1 MRLQKYLAA
10 CSIASRR
17 GSEKLIAEGRVTVNG
32 VPACVGMI
40 VDPDADVIHVDGSL
54 VQEDRKVYVVLNKPR
69 DTITSAKDTHNR
81 KTVLDCITGVGVRIY
96 PVGRLDR
103 DVTGA
108 LLLTNDGEL
117 TNRLIH
123 PRYEIDKV
131 YQAWVDGDVAPQTI
145 EKLKHGITLEDGPT
159 SPAKASILR
168 TRSGTTLIRLVIH
181 EGRKRLVKRMCA
193 AVGHPVLEL
202 RRISIGKIRAN
213 DLQPGEWRH
222 LTPEEVCALK
232 KLARIPAS
240 N

>member
-17 GSEKLIAEGRVTVNG
+17 GSEKLIADGRVTVNG
-32 VPACVGMI
+32 DPAHVGMVI
-40 VDPDADVIHVDGSL
+40 NPDSDKIQVDGASIDL
-54 VQEDRKVYVVLNKPR
+54 DRKVYVVLNKPK

-81 KTVLDCITGVGVRIY
+81 KTVMDCITDVGVRIY

-131 YQAWVDGDVAPQTI
+131 YHAWVKGNVTPETI
-145 EKLKHGITLEDGPT
+145 SNLKSGITLEDGPT
-159 SPAKASILR
+159 APAKASILQSR
-168 TRSGTTLIRLVIH
+168 RGATLIRLVIH

-193 AVGHPVLEL
+193 SQGHPVLEL
-202 RRISIGKIRAN
+202 RRISIGDIRAN

-222 LTPEEVCALK
+222 LTSEEIHSLK
-232 KLARIPAS
+232 KLAHISIA

>member
-1 MRLQKYLAA
+1 M
-10 CSIASRR
+10 IAD
-17 GSEKLIAEGRVTVNG
+17 GRVTVNG
-32 VPACVGMI
+32 DPAQVGMT
-40 VDPDADVIHVDGSL
+40 VDPESDTIHVDGDPI
-54 VQEDRKVYVVLNKPR
+54 QQDRKVYVVLNKPR
-69 DTITSAKDTHNR
+69 DTITSAKDTHDR
-81 KTVLDCITGVGVRIY
+81 KTVMDCITGVGVRIY

-131 YQAWVDGDVAPQTI
+131 YQAWVGGDVTRQTLD
-145 EKLKHGITLEDGPT
+145 KLKNGITLEDGPT
-159 SPAKASILR
+159 APAKVTVLQSRNGA
-168 TRSGTTLIRLVIH
+168 TLIRLVIH

-222 LTPEEVCALK
+222 LTPEEVSSLK
-232 KLARIPAS
+232 KLARIPTS

>member
-17 GSEKLIAEGRVTVNG
+17 GSEKMIAAGRVTVNG
-32 VPACVGMI
+32 NPACVGMTI
-40 VDPDADVIHVDGSL
+40 DPDADAIHVDGSP
-54 VQEDRKVYVVLNKPR
+54 VKQDRKVYVVLNKPR
-69 DTITSAKDTHNR
+69 DTITSAKDTHDR
-81 KTVLDCITGVGVRIY
+81 RTVLDCITGVGVRIY

-131 YQAWVDGDVAPQTI
+131 YHAWVDGTVSRQTLS
-145 EKLKHGITLEDGPT
+145 KLETGITLEDGPT
-159 SPAKASILR
+159 APAKATVLQSR
-168 TRSGTTLIRLVIH
+168 KNATLIRLVIH

-193 AVGHPVLEL
+193 GVGHPVLEL

-222 LTPEEVCALK
+222 LTPEEVCSLK